1 MPARLKQRADF
12 LAVGKG
18 ARVHCAPF
26 SLQSRE
32 RSAEVAGSLADVP
45 RIGFTITK
53 KVGGAVVRNRVRRRL
68 KEAVRVAPELPF
80 VAQSDY
86 VIVGRIESLK
96 LSIVQLQQEL
106 AKALR
111 KTGRASRSSQ
121 TVNASQTANHGL
133 PSAPNAVNDGSKHP
147 KRIENQ

>member
-1 MPARLKQRADF
+1 MALP
-12 LAVGKG
+12 
-18 ARVHCAPF
+18 
-26 SLQSRE
+26 E
-32 RSAEVAGSLADVP
+32 VP
-45 RIGFTITK
+45 RVGFTITK

-80 VAQSDY
+80 APQKDY

-121 TVNASQTANHGL
+121 TANHGL
-133 PSAPNAVNDGSKHP
+133 PSAPHAVNDGRKHP